1 MRRVGVQRCK
11 SGKPR
16 NVPRSEAR
24 SAWTF
29 FLSEMSGNERKPRIA
44 RREGML
50 AVAVL
55 AACSFTPPSR
65 RELIGRAVLG
75 ATATGCSAVTP
86 LRAIAVAPPSP
97 QQILK
102 SRAVYGSRVYR
113 LQEATPAA
121 IIDDKNVFTLFIT
134 GVYGSTADKATKK
147 ELEKLEK
154 KALLAAGKGNA
165 ADANAAIKEFVALG
179 KIEELDMKP
188 GSYYNAKSP
197 CDRAGLQCGYQYEGY
212 LGSRNDADLEKA
224 ARVAEAL
231 KAQAKSSR

>member
-24 SAWTF
+24 SAGPKF
-29 FLSEMSGNERKPRIA
+29 RSEMSGNERKPRIE

-75 ATATGCSAVTP
+75 ATATGCSVVTP

-113 LQEATPAA
+113 LQEAVPTA

-231 KAQAKSSR
+231 KAQAKSSW